1 MRFIYLNFK
10 YQWQLTDPRHWN
22 LTSNNTIGSYMCV
35 CDTGYSGDAFNC
47 TGIQLIL
54 LRIREYDTAH
64 LNIK

>member
-1 MRFIYLNFK
+1 
-10 YQWQLTDPRHWN
+10 
-22 LTSNNTIGSYMCV
+22 MCV